1 MGPAV
6 ALPERIPYAPP
17 MVADPAKPFARRA
30 TYQDVLDAPPHLI
43 AEVMNGELYLQPR
56 PVIAHQ
62 RASSELG
69 IDLGGSVGR
78 RGPPD
83 GWLILDEP
91 ELHLGSANDLD
102 ILVPDLAGWRLSRLP
117 KPPATANITLA
128 PDWVCEVLSPGT
140 EVRDRTLK
148 LQIYA
153 REGVGHLWFVSV
165 QTRHI
170 EVYRLDL
177 ETRLWTLLGT
187 AYGDAKVR
195 FAPFEEVELELS
207 RLWTEGLGEP
217 PPTL

>member
-1 MGPAV
+1 MA
-6 ALPERIPYAPP
+6 YAST
-17 MVADPAKPFARRA
+17 MVAEPTKPATRRA
-30 TYQDVLDAPPHLI
+30 TYQDVLDAPPDLI
-43 AEVMNGELYLQPR
+43 AEVLNGELHLQPR

-69 IDLGGSVGR
+69 ADLVTSVGR

-83 GWLILDEP
+83 GWVILDEP
-91 ELHLGSANDLD
+91 ELHLGHASDLA
-102 ILVPDLAGWRLSRLP
+102 IVVPDLAGWRLTRLP
-117 KPPATANITLA
+117 TPPATAFITLA

-170 EVYRLDL
+170 EVYRLDP
-177 ETRLWTLLGT
+177 ESRLWTLLGT
-187 AYGDAKVR
+187 AHGDAKVR
-195 FAPFEEVELELS
+195 FAPFEVVELDLS
-207 RLWTEGLGEP
+207 RLWTEGLGDQ
-217 PPTL
+217 PPTTP